1 MKKLFL
7 ALASLA
13 AVVAVV
19 ALVAA
24 CSSKKNAETT
34 AETEAAQKYL
44 ILYYSQTGA
53 TQTVANAIKSSLGDA
68 ADMEVIEVEEPYS
81 GTYQE
86 TIERCQKEKADGTVP
101 AVKPLKANLA
111 DYDAVFLGYPIWFG
125 TYAQPI
131 AGLVKS
137 VDFAGKKIVPFCTFG
152 SGGLVESIAD
162 LKKALPQAEILDGYG
177 VRNARIAKAAD
188 EVRQFLIDCGY
199 VAGQKSEPLPAFYEQ
214 TAVTD
219 ADKAVFEAA
228 CGDYPMPLGTP
239 VTASKRTIPGG
250 TEYMFKAKGDNGA
263 MMTVYVTASDAEGAK
278 PEFTMV
284 VR

>member
-7 ALASLA
+7 ALAGLA

-19 ALVAA
+19 ALVAS
-24 CSSKKNAETT
+24 CSSKKSSETT
-34 AETEAAQKYL
+34 AASASAQKYL

-68 ADMEVIEVEEPYS
+68 ADIEVIEVEEPYN

-111 DYDAVFLGYPIWFG
+111 DYDTIFLGYPVWFG
-125 TYAQPI
+125 TYAQPV
-131 AGLVKS
+131 AGLVSS
-137 VDFAGKKIVPFCTFG
+137 VDFAGKTIVPFCTFG
-152 SGGLVESIAD
+152 SGGLVESVAD

-177 VRNARIAKAAD
+177 IRNARIAKAAD
-188 EVRQFLIDCGY
+188 EVKQYLIDNGY
-199 VAGQKSEPLPAFYEQ
+199 VEGQKSEPLPAFYEQ
-214 TAVTD
+214 VAVTD

-239 VTASKRTIPGG
+239 VTTSKRTIPGG
-250 TEYMFKAKGDNGA
+250 TEYMFKAKNDSGD
-263 MMTVYVTASDAEGAK
+263 TLTIYITAADAEGAK
-278 PEFTMV
+278 PEFTLV

>member
-7 ALASLA
+7 ALAGLA
-13 AVVAVV
+13 AVIAVV

-24 CSSKKNAETT
+24 CSSKKSSETT
-34 AETEAAQKYL
+34 TATATAQKYL

-68 ADMEVIEVEEPYS
+68 TDVEVIEVEEPYS

-101 AVKPLKANLA
+101 AVKPLKADLA
-111 DYDAVFLGYPIWFG
+111 DYDTVFLGYPIWFG

-131 AGLVKS
+131 AGLVSK

-177 VRNARIAKAAD
+177 VRNARIAKAAG
-188 EVRQFLIDCGY
+188 EARQFLIDNGY
-199 VAGQKSEPLPAFYEQ
+199 VDGQKSEPLPAFYEQ

-239 VTASKRTIPGG
+239 VTASKRTVPGG
-250 TEYMFKAKGDNGA
+250 TEYMFKAKSDNGA
-263 MMTVYVTASDAEGAK
+263 MITVYVTADDAEGAK

>member
-7 ALASLA
+7 ALAGLA

-24 CSSKKNAETT
+24 CSSKKSSETT
-34 AETEAAQKYL
+34 AATEATQKYL

-68 ADMEVIEVEEPYS
+68 ADVEVIEVEEPYS

-131 AGLVKS
+131 AGLVAGT
-137 VDFAGKKIVPFCTFG
+137 DFAGKKIVPFCTFG

-162 LKKALPQAEILDGYG
+162 LKKALPQAEVLDGYG

-188 EVRQFLIDCGY
+188 EVRQFLIDNGY
-199 VAGQKSEPLPAFYEQ
+199 VEGQKSEPLPAFYEQ

-228 CGDYPMPLGTP
+228 CSDYPMPLGTP
-239 VTASKRTIPGG
+239 VTASKRTVPGG
-250 TEYMFKAKGDNGA
+250 TEYMFKTKSDNGA
-263 MMTVYVTASDAEGAK
+263 TMTVYVTAGDAEGAK
-278 PEFTMV
+278 PEFTLV

>member
-24 CSSKKNAETT
+24 CSSKKNAET
-34 AETEAAQKYL
+34 AAATEAAQKYL

-68 ADMEVIEVEEPYS
+68 ADVEVIEVEEPYS

-188 EVRQFLIDCGY
+188 EVGQFLIDNGY

-239 VTASKRTIPGG
+239 VTASKRTVPGG
-250 TEYMFKAKGDNGA
+250 TEYMFKAKGNNGA

>member
-24 CSSKKNAETT
+24 CSSKKNAET
-34 AETEAAQKYL
+34 AAATEAAQKYP

-68 ADMEVIEVEEPYS
+68 ADVEVIEVEEPYS

-137 VDFAGKKIVPFCTFG
+137 VDFTGKKIVPFCTFG

-188 EVRQFLIDCGY
+188 EARQFLIDCGY

-250 TEYMFKAKGDNGA
+250 TEYMFKAKGNNGA

>member
-24 CSSKKNAETT
+24 CSSKKSAET
-34 AETEAAQKYL
+34 AAATEAAQKYL

-68 ADMEVIEVEEPYS
+68 ADVEVIEVEEPYS

-239 VTASKRTIPGG
+239 VTASKRTVPGG